1 MTRDELLRDLA
12 AGHAELL
19 RAIAGFS
26 ESTAAEV
33 GVATGW
39 SAKDLL
45 AHVTAWEA
53 ELLKAM
59 AQGRA
64 GKRPAYADVTPA
76 IEAAL
81 NEKWRKE
88 FKKKPLDKVLDDLG
102 AVHLQMLRQVGKL
115 GETDMSDPGRFAW
128 TGGLQLAAV
137 IADGVSDHKRE
148 HAAQIRAWRSRA
160 EPVGQ

>member
-12 AGHAELL
+12 AGHEDLL
-19 RAIAGFS
+19 QAIAGLLAN
-26 ESTAAEV
+26 EAAAD
-33 GVATGW
+33 GVMAGW

-64 GKRPAYADVTPA
+64 GKRPAYADLT
-76 IEAAL
+76 AADEDAF

-88 FKKKPLDKVLDDLG
+88 FKKKPLDQVLADLG
-102 AVHLQMLRQVGKL
+102 EVHNHMLRQAAKL
-115 GETDMSDPGRFAW
+115 EEAELSDPARFAW
-128 TGGLQLAAV
+128 TDGQPLAAV
-137 IADGVSDHKRE
+137 IADGAPAHKRE

-160 EPVGQ
+160 RAGQ